1 MNLKYTTE
9 DLDYFISNIY
19 FDNIEN
25 NSGGMKINDMFS
37 FYFLLKNLRP
47 TIIIESGVWNGFST
61 KLIRKVLGSNCKII
75 SLDPREIPEDGFIDD
90 NINTTY
96 FTGTSF
102 VDFKDLKIEEAIN
115 DKETI
120 LCFFDDHQN
129 AAQRLIQCVEKNI
142 THVFFNDNY
151 PVNAGSHYS
160 IQHLIDNDPR
170 NCFNLSSQYYYSINT
185 FPHIDI
191 KNRLN
196 LINKID
202 NYLVFPNVFSSK
214 INLYEGIFDS
224 NGFFY
229 ENSNDYND
237 NISKYNIFYKNK
249 EQYCWNTYLTIKN

>member
-1 MNLKYTTE
+1 MNLKYTNE

-61 KLIRKVLGSNCKII
+61 KLIRKVLGGNCKII

-96 FTGTSF
+96 FTGNSF

-115 DKETI
+115 DKESI

-202 NYLVFPNVFSSK
+202 NYIVFPNIFSSK

-224 NGFFY
+224 NGFFD

-249 EQYCWNTYLTIKN
+249 EQYRWNTYLTIKN